1 MNSIETNENE
11 ILIVEDSPTQA
22 QMLKFLLEK
31 HDYRVSIAN
40 NGKEALEMITVR
52 KPAII
57 VSDIVM
63 PEMDGF
69 ELCQHIKETGNIKDI
84 PVILLTALCDS
95 KDVLKGLECGANDFI
110 TKPYEE
116 KYLVSRIQSILMNSL
131 SLECEKIQSGIKV
144 FFGGQEYYITAQR
157 QQILNLLLSTY
168 ETAVRKNLELQKAQD
183 ELRALTMDLERKVEE
198 RTIELKSVNEQLS
211 RDIAERKRAEEQ
223 MRYQSTLL
231 SNVNDAIVASDE
243 NYKLTA
249 WNAAA
254 ELLYGWKAEEVLG
267 RSGLEIVQT
276 DYGSEDKGEMLR
288 VIEEAGRWRGE
299 VTQMRKDGTRIP
311 VEVSSIIL
319 HDENGR
325 IAGYVSVNRDISERK
340 RAEDE
345 LRKYREHL
353 EELVKERTAE
363 LERKNSELEHF
374 NRVFVGRELRMIELK
389 KIIAENEKKIAQLEK
404 EKID

>member
-1 MNSIETNENE
+1 MNSIERNEDE

-40 NGKEALEMITVR
+40 NGKEALEMITMR

-57 VSDIVM
+57 VSDIIM

-69 ELCQHIKETGNIKDI
+69 ELCRHIKETGNIKDI
-84 PVILLTALCDS
+84 PVILLTALCDP

-116 KYLVSRIQSILMNSL
+116 KYIVSRVQSMLTDSL
-131 SLECEKIQSGIKV
+131 SPETEKIQSGIKV

-168 ETAVRKNLELQKAQD
+168 ETAVRKNLELQRAQD
-183 ELRALTMDLERKVEE
+183 ELRALTLDLERKVEE
-198 RTIELKSVNEQLS
+198 RTMELKSVNEQLS

-223 MRYQSTLL
+223 MRHQSTLL
-231 SNVNDAIVASDE
+231 ANVNDAIVASDE

-254 ELLYGWKAEEVLG
+254 ESLYGWKAEEVLG

-276 DYGSEDKGEMLR
+276 DYGSEDKGEMVR

-325 IAGYVSVNRDISERK
+325 IAGYVSVNRDITGRK
-340 RAEDE
+340 QTEDE

-389 KIIAENEKKIAQLEK
+389 KIIAENEKKIEQLEQ